1 MFRTLL
7 TFFLA
12 TSGIAQVN
20 YGLQA
25 GISATVGTHVTGLGV
40 FARSYMNY
48 DFIQFNHT
56 VDIQL
61 SRFSYGNRRNLF
73 EVRNAF
79 GLLFGFGSDSKHIS
93 VRQDGLAHQ
102 LNHQF
107 ALGYNY
113 VIYTDNRQSSQ
124 LSGGFGLHLGR
135 FSIMHENDVFG
146 GQAKDR
152 FRTAHFRINWS
163 DSVLNLGFG
172 TNLWTGETANTEW
185 QKVTQEKMPNGYRS
199 LEETLYGHSS
209 HGISYA
215 EVSYNGPYQQSPTL
229 RLGVDSEE
237 IRHFLQNRLFHDL
250 IFLPKS
256 LARNTPHYPRL
267 DEHGCMVFSKEE
279 RRKDRLY
286 LQLGTND
293 YLFH

>member
-12 TSGIAQVN
+12 TSVFAQVEF
-20 YGLQA
+20 GVQA
-25 GISATVGTHVTGLGV
+25 GISANVGTHVTGLGL
-40 FARSYMNY
+40 FARSYVNY
-48 DFIQFNHT
+48 NFIQVNHT
-56 VDIQL
+56 IDIQL
-61 SRFSYGNRRNLF
+61 SSLSYGNRKTLL
-73 EVRNAF
+73 EMRNAF
-79 GLLFGFGSDSKHIS
+79 GLLIGFGPESKYIS
-93 VRQDGLAHQ
+93 QRLDGLAHQ
-102 LNHQF
+102 MNHQY
-107 ALGYNY
+107 AVGYNY
-113 VIYTDNRQSSQ
+113 LIYTDNRQSSQ

-152 FRTAHFRINWS
+152 FRTAHFRVNWS
-163 DSVLNLGFG
+163 DSLMNFALG
-172 TNLWTGETANTEW
+172 TSMWTGETANTEW
-185 QKVTQEKMPNGYRS
+185 QKVRHEKMPNGYRS

-215 EVSYNGPYQQSPTL
+215 EVSYNGPYQQNPSL

-237 IRHFLQNRLFHDL
+237 IRHFFQNRLFHDL

-256 LARNTPHYPRL
+256 VKRSTPHYPRL
-267 DEHGCMVFSKEE
+267 DENGCMVFSKDQ
-279 RRKDRLY
+279 RRKDKPY
-286 LQLGTND
+286 LQLGAND